1 MADQDIFLLLL
12 VDPDTLGGGRE
23 LLPGVSS
30 FFGRIRWAMLMLLRT
45 FLVVIDLWSYVSGVS
60 FMPLDM
66 R

>member
-30 FFGRIRWAMLMLLRT
+30 FFCRMRRAMLLRT